1 MQTMTLDKFKDALA
15 RAAAIKGEPGM
26 IAQKK
31 LILDGYMIVDAEGM
45 AIDPETID
53 IHLMPAKAE
62 GVMEEDAAQPQENEM
77 NNEEIKKSVRAA
89 VAAEIA
95 VKGAEP
101 RVASAE
107 PWKTAKVYGKL
118 KHFASNDR
126 AWRFGTW
133 CLAAMGHKKSAEY
146 CAANGMG
153 LRTKAHLE
161 GVNSQG
167 GFLVPDE
174 FENELVTLREQ
185 YGVFRRNAKVYPM
198 SSDTLRIAKRTSGLT
213 AYFVGEA
220 NAITESTQVFD
231 SNTLVAKKLAAITT
245 VSNELLEDA
254 VINIADDIAGEI
266 AYAFAQK
273 EDDCGFNGDGTST
286 YGGIVGLA
294 NALTDATYQISDGAA
309 TTCAGVA
316 LAEINKGFGKLPN
329 WAYQRNGVKIYCH
342 KSVYHT
348 VFERLAMA
356 ANGATAAEIAAGMQP
371 RFFGYPVEF
380 AQVLPTQ
387 AAADAAG
394 AGATFA
400 YIGDLAQG
408 CYFGD
413 RRSTSIAFS
422 DSALN
427 AFEQDERVAR
437 GTERFDIVCANVGS
451 SSAAGAVIKL
461 TL

>member
-1 MQTMTLDKFKDALA
+1 MQTITLDKFKDALA

-31 LILDGYMIVDAEGM
+31 LILDGFMIVDAEGM

-53 IHLMPAKAE
+53 IHLMPAAPA
-62 GVMEEDAAQPQENEM
+62 VEEDAAQPQETNEM
-77 NNEEIKKSVRAA
+77 NSEEIKKSVRAA

-95 VKGAEP
+95 VKGASP
-101 RVASAE
+101 VASAE

-118 KHFASNDR
+118 KHFTSNDR

-198 SSDTLRIAKRTSGLT
+198 SSDTLRIAKRSSGLT

-294 NALTDATYQISDGAA
+294 NSLTDATYQVSDGTAS
-309 TTCAGVA
+309 TCAGVA
-316 LAEINKGFGKLPN
+316 LADINKGLGKLPA
-329 WAYQRNGVKIYCH
+329 WAYQRNNVKIYCH

-348 VFERLAMA
+348 VFERHTMA
-356 ANGATAAEIAAGMQP
+356 AGGVTAAEIAAGAQP

-387 AAADAAG
+387 AAADIIG
-394 AGATFA
+394 GGATFA